1 MNYPSF
7 SVLMSVYIKEKPE
20 YLRESILSVLNQTA
34 LPDEIVLVKDGP
46 LTIELES
53 VINEFI
59 DNDILKI
66 VEIKENVG
74 LGKALNK
81 GLLEC
86 RNGIIARMDTDD
98 IAKPERFEKQLEHFM
113 HNPTLSVLGSAVEEF
128 IDNPNNII
136 VYNTVKTEYES
147 IKKTI
152 KFRNPIIH
160 PTVMFK
166 KEDVIN
172 SGSYKDWHL
181 NEDYYLWI
189 RMIQRDYVFKNIN
202 EPLVSMRITNETYLR
217 RGGWRYFITQKKL
230 FDYMLK
236 SKTIN
241 IFEYLYNN
249 GIRFVTRILVP
260 NNIRKQM
267 YLKMLRKRDI

>member
-46 LTIELES
+46 LTIELEA

-98 IAKPERFEKQLEHFM
+98 IAKPERFEKQLEYFKR
-113 HNPTLSVLGSAVEEF
+113 NSDLSVLGSAVEEF
-128 IDNPNNII
+128 IDNPNNILA
-136 VYNTVKTEYES
+136 YNTVKTEYEI

-166 KEDVIN
+166 KEDVIS
-172 SGSYKDWHL
+172 SGNYKDWNL

-189 RMIQRDYVFKNIN
+189 RMIQNNYVFKNIN

-217 RGGWRYFITQKKL
+217 RGGWRYFITQKRL

-236 SKTIN
+236 SKMIN
-241 IFEYLYNN
+241 TLEYLYNN
-249 GIRFVTRILVP
+249 GIRFVARVLLPNKVRKIL
-260 NNIRKQM
+260 
-267 YLKMLRKRDI
+267 YLRLLRKK